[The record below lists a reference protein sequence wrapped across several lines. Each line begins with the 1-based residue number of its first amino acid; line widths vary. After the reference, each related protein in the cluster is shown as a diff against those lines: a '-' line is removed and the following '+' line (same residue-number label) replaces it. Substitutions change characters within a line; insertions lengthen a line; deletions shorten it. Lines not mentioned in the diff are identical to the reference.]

1 VLEFHTNQPRP
12 SAAHAIRKSEIAQLQ
27 KSAYQKLNNYA
38 PDLGAKLWGSI
49 AQVPRTGQTQ
59 PSTQVSDP
67 NRLRTI
73 AVFPLSVEVPAA
85 KCATLLSSALVTL
98 GIYDKES
105 VSFVE
110 SHSVISA
117 IGNSVFTD
125 AGNKYLEDYVAHVEQ
140 NSSLSILVGEN
151 SVDSTWNDIC
161 ISTVRGSVTWF
172 RVNTDRTFH

>member
-1 VLEFHTNQPRP
+1 M
-12 SAAHAIRKSEIAQLQ
+12 
-27 KSAYQKLNNYA
+27 
-38 PDLGAKLWGSI
+38 
-49 AQVPRTGQTQ
+49 
-59 PSTQVSDP
+59 
-67 NRLRTI
+67 
-73 AVFPLSVEVPAA
+73 FPLSVEVPAA

-117 IGNSVFTD
+117 IGDSVFTD

-140 NSSLSILVGEN
+140 NSNLSILVGEN

-161 ISTVRGSVTWF
+161 ISTVRCSALDGL
-172 RVNTDRTFH
+172 